1 LNLSVIAAI
10 ATIIGA
16 AAAVASY
23 ITQAN
28 LAASHTGV
36 ESPGRGR
43 GAEGMATADGGT
55 TMAGQSAENV
65 RPTERESQHKRLD
78 AIRQRIASWTR
89 EKVAGAALSLGV
101 LSGLIVYG
109 VLYVA
114 LAPSPQLTVT
124 ASCEVLSGQL
134 APGVVTRITY
144 HINANESFQA
154 GLGAGVY
161 DNAGHDH
168 STGYGDIDDVTLPKG
183 LTSISRPVLLP
194 QNLPAG
200 YYEITGEIWPA
211 NEIGQNGFNT
221 YADPTCG
228 YFTVR

>member
-1 LNLSVIAAI
+1 LNLSVIVAI

-23 ITQAN
+23 ITQVN

-36 ESPGRGR
+36 EGLGSR
-43 GAEGMATADGGT
+43 AEGKATADSDT
-55 TMAGQSAENV
+55 TMAGKPAKNV
-65 RPTERESQHKRLD
+65 RPAERESQHKRLD

-89 EKVAGAALSLGV
+89 QKVAGAALSLGV

-109 VLYVA
+109 VLYLA
-114 LAPSPQLTVT
+114 LVPSPQLTVT
-124 ASCEVLSGQL
+124 ASCEVLSGKL
-134 APGVVTRITY
+134 VPGVITRITY

-154 GLGAGVY
+154 GLGAGLY

-168 STGYGDIDDVTLPKG
+168 STGYGDIDDLTVPKG
-183 LTSISRPVLLP
+183 LTSASRPVLLP

-211 NEIGQNGFNT
+211 NEIGQNGINT